1 MRDLCGSYLLIISGI
16 FWDIWKPKASTI
28 PGAQSFVWLIGN
40 DTPES
45 FLQKFYGKQKFVIV
59 SA

>member
-16 FWDIWKPKASTI
+16 FWNIWKPTASTI
-28 PGAQSFVWLIGN
+28 PGAQSFVGLTGN

-45 FLQKFYGKQKFVIV
+45 FLRKFYGKQKFVKI